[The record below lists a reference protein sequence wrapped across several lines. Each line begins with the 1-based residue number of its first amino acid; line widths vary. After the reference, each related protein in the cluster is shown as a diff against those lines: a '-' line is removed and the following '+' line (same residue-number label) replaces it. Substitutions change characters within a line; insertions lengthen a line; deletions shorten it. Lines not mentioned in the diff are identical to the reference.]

1 MPTRVISERFRSTV
15 STQWGRAALSL
26 GVGLGGGGGLAVLSS
41 QASPWLGVGGI
52 VGLVACV
59 ALFLWPS
66 FAFLLVGMSLPIE
79 RLGRLTEDS
88 QTLTLSMSRVVGLL
102 ALAALVVHM
111 LARRWKVVV
120 TPALFFYAGYTMMAA
135 FTIVWA
141 HYPDDTMRDV
151 QRILGNLL
159 FYFYVINALREYS
172 LAKAVLI
179 VWLAASVG
187 CALYGMYDYHFGVD
201 DKVEENQMGLVS
213 DRDQSVVNDD
223 SETRALGVKVRRV
236 FGTTSHPTLYGL
248 NLCMTLPFFVFFLR
262 QERKAIVKLLYFVG
276 LIIAFYGIFLSNTR
290 AVMLLAAGSIIAIVL
305 TGLWKLTPVTI
316 LGALVLTGCVL
327 PLIPRDVYMRSLSP
341 EMYTTEG
348 SGSFRVRFKFWDK
361 SFELIKQNWLTGIGV
376 GDQTTIVNMVT
387 DELAGRITPQGVKAS
402 AHNEFIWSMVEV
414 GIFGWLLHWSFV
426 VWVVRAAHRAGA
438 HYKRIARD
446 CEQYWLCIAIQIM
459 LVGVIL
465 FGVQTEVFHLPLKG
479 WWLCAGMA
487 SFLYATTKQRS
498 PQVANEV
505 VSPSVYAEAV

>member
-1 MPTRVISERFRSTV
+1 MPTRLIPENLRSAV

-41 QASPWLGVGGI
+41 QGSIWIGVGGV

-66 FAFLLVGMSLPIE
+66 FAFLMVGASLPIE
-79 RLGRLTEDS
+79 RLGRITEDS
-88 QTLTLSMSRVVGLL
+88 QAFTLSMSRIVGLL
-102 ALAALVVHM
+102 ALAALLVHM

-120 TPALFFYAGYTMMAA
+120 TPALFFYAGYTLMAA

-141 HYPDDTMRDV
+141 RYPDDTIRDA

-159 FYFYVINALREYS
+159 FYFYVINALRQYS
-172 LAKAVLI
+172 MAKAVLI
-179 VWLAASVG
+179 VWLVASVG
-187 CALYGMYDYHFGVD
+187 CALYGVYDYHFGVD

-213 DRDQSVVNDD
+213 DRDQGVVNDD
-223 SETRALGVKVRRV
+223 SETRTLGVKVRRV

-248 NLCMTLPFFVFFLR
+248 NLCMTLPFFVFFMR
-262 QERKAIVKLLYFVG
+262 VERKAIFQVLYFVG

-290 AVMLLAAGSIIAIVL
+290 AVMLLAAGSIIAVLL

-316 LGALVLTGCVL
+316 LSALLLTACVI
-327 PLIPRDVYMRSLSP
+327 PLIPRDVYMRSLSF

-348 SGSFRVRFKFWDK
+348 SGSFKVRFKFWEK
-361 SFELIKQNWLTGIGV
+361 SFELIQQNWLTGIGV

-387 DELAGRITPQGVKAS
+387 DEVAGRITPQGVKAS

-426 VWVVRAAHRAGA
+426 YWVVRAAYRAGKSF
-438 HYKRIARD
+438 KRIALD
-446 CEQYWLCIAIQIM
+446 CEEYWLCIAIQIM

-479 WWLCAGMA
+479 WWLCAGIA
-487 SFLYATTKQRS
+487 SFLYSASKQPLTKTARTIAS
-498 PQVANEV
+498 
-505 VSPSVYAEAV
+505 SRVYAEAV

>member
-1 MPTRVISERFRSTV
+1 MPASLIPGQFRSTV
-15 STQWGRAALSL
+15 SKQWGRAALCL

-41 QASPWLGVGGI
+41 QASPWIGVGGI

-102 ALAALVVHM
+102 ALAALMVHM

-120 TPALFFYAGYTMMAA
+120 TPALFFYAGYTIMAA

-141 HYPDDTMRDV
+141 HYPDDTIRDV

-172 LAKAVLI
+172 LAKAVLT

-201 DKVEENQMGLVS
+201 DKVEENQMRLVS
-213 DRDQSVVNDD
+213 GRDQSVVNDD
-223 SETRALGVKVRRV
+223 SETSALGVKVRRV

-248 NLCMTLPFFVFFLR
+248 NLCMTLPFFAFFLR
-262 QERKAIVKLLYFVG
+262 QERKAIFKLFYFAG

-316 LGALVLTGCVL
+316 LGALTLAVCVL
-327 PLIPRDVYMRSLSP
+327 PLIPRDVYMRSLSLD
-341 EMYTTEG
+341 MYTTEG

-387 DELAGRITPQGVKAS
+387 DEVAGRITPQGVKAS
-402 AHNEFIWSMVEV
+402 AHNEFIWSLAEV

-426 VWVVRAAHRAGA
+426 YWVVRAAHRAGA

-498 PQVANEV
+498 LEVANGV
-505 VSPSVYAEAV
+505 VSPSAYAEAL

>member
-1 MPTRVISERFRSTV
+1 MPAHLFPERLRSSV

-41 QASPWLGVGGI
+41 QTSPWIGVGGI

-66 FAFLLVGMSLPIE
+66 FAFLLVGLSLPIE

-102 ALAALVVHM
+102 ALAALIVHM
-111 LARRWKVVV
+111 LARRWKVIV

-141 HYPDDTMRDV
+141 RYPDDTMRDA

-172 LAKAVLI
+172 MAKAVLI
-179 VWLAASVG
+179 VWLVASVG

-201 DKVEENQMGLVS
+201 DKVEENQMGLVN

-262 QERKAIVKLLYFVG
+262 QERRAILKLLYFVG
-276 LIIAFYGIFLSNTR
+276 LIVVFYGIFLSNTR
-290 AVMLLAAGSIIAIVL
+290 AVMLLAAGSIIAIL
-305 TGLWKLTPVTI
+305 LSGLWKLTPVTI
-316 LGALVLTGCVL
+316 LSALLLTACVL
-327 PLIPRDVYMRSLSP
+327 PLIPRDVYMRSLSL

-414 GIFGWLLHWSFV
+414 GLFGWLLHWSFV
-426 VWVVRAAHRAGA
+426 YWVVRAAFRAGA
-438 HYKRIARD
+438 YYKRIAPD

-459 LVGVIL
+459 LIGVIL

-487 SFLYATTKQRS
+487 SFLYSTTKQRLS
-498 PQVANEV
+498 QAANEV
-505 VSPSVYAEAV
+505 IAYGSYVEAV